1 VHVSKR
7 DFQARELEIELP
19 LWKVGYLDKWRSVMG
34 EGGGGEWLVWVDR
47 LKVMRLMPVP
57 DLEQRLKWIEL

>member
-1 VHVSKR
+1 
-7 DFQARELEIELP
+7 
-19 LWKVGYLDKWRSVMG
+19 MG
-34 EGGGGEWLVWVDR
+34 EGGEGRGGEWLVWVDR